1 MRQRFGL
8 RQAGACAAIAFISF
22 LLLALSAGPHKAHAH
37 EVRPGYIEITET
49 TRDVFD
55 IKWKQPV
62 RDGRQ
67 QVAGLGLRPVFPIN
81 CQRASGSAMRRTPGA
96 LVESFTL
103 QCTGG
108 LLGQKIGVEGLRKT
122 ITDVFVQLSLLDG
135 TQTHLRLT
143 SEQPLQAFAGGGVG
157 LGAYFGMGVE
167 HLLLGFDHILFVI
180 GLVMLV
186 QGWRPLVMVITAF
199 TVAHSLT
206 LGISLLTTVQVS
218 GPVVEA
224 IIALSILFV
233 AIELTRAPAAR
244 SLLASRYPQSVAF
257 VFGLLHGFG
266 FAGVLSNI
274 GVPRDAA
281 LPALG
286 LFNLGIEV
294 GQLMIVAACLLFGT
308 RLAHMLDDNAAQYP
322 RAVAV
327 SRQLPVL
334 LLGGLSVYW
343 LIDRSLVLLNS

>member
-1 MRQRFGL
+1 MHRLLPLFFL
-8 RQAGACAAIAFISF
+8 FAF
-22 LLLALSAGPHKAHAH
+22 LVPAHAH
-37 EVRPGYIEITET
+37 EVRPGYIEITEVA
-49 TRDVFD
+49 RDSFD
-55 IKWKQPV
+55 IVWKQPV
-62 RDGRQ
+62 RSAGANA
-67 QVAGLGLRPVFPIN
+67 VAGLGLRPVFPEN
-81 CQRASGSAMRRTPGA
+81 CARLGDSRMRRLPGA
-96 LVESFTL
+96 LVEKFSLT
-103 QCTGG
+103 CYGG
-108 LLGQKIGVEGLRKT
+108 LFGQSVGVEGLQRT
-122 ITDVFVQLSLLDG
+122 ITDVLVQLALIEGGRYS
-135 TQTHLRLT
+135 LRLT
-143 SEQPLQAFAGGGVG
+143 ADAPVQTFSGGGTF
-157 LGAYFGMGVE
+157 LMAYFGLGVE
-167 HLLLGFDHILFVI
+167 HLVLGLDHILFVL
-180 GLVMLV
+180 GLVLLV
-186 QGWRPLVMVITAF
+186 QGWRSLIWVITAF